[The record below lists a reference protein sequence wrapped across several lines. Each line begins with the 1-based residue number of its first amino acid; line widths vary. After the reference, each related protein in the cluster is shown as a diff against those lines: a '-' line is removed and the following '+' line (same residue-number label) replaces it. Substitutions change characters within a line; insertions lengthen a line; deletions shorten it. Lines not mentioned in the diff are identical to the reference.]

1 MASYS
6 KSDKQK
12 AMTVLASLAGNAV
25 LASQELKAAHG
36 IGAEPSTLRRWR
48 TSEMSAFYDG
58 LLEEAP
64 DMTATVINE
73 TLETARL
80 AAQAE
85 RLAVERALHSLQTGD
100 CKDPA
105 RTALDLS
112 RIKAMNV
119 EKYLTLMGRPTQIV
133 ELTNPD
139 EAMVE
144 LAKLGVLKPVDAG
157 AAIDG
162 EAFELPPEVEALL
175 EGSTADH
182 S

>member
-1 MASYS
+1 
-6 KSDKQK
+6 
-12 AMTVLASLAGNAV
+12 
-25 LASQELKAAHG
+25 
-36 IGAEPSTLRRWR
+36 
-48 TSEMSAFYDG
+48 
-58 LLEEAP
+58 
-64 DMTATVINE
+64 MTADRHQRD
-73 TLETARL
+73 ARDGPPRRAGGAPRRRAR
-80 AAQAE
+80 AALPAD
-85 RLAVERALHSLQTGD
+85 GD

-157 AAIDG
+157 DG
-162 EAFELPPEVEALL
+162 DRRRGLRDPA
-175 EGSTADH
+175 
-182 S
+182 